1 MSADTVFSETVRS
14 EATQSEKIRFSDER
28 LDEIAKLVK
37 RYPGP
42 QSALMPVLYMAQED
56 FGYIS
61 MDAQK
66 MIAEVLGL
74 RLMQVREVVTFYTMF
89 REQPCG
95 TYLLEVCTNAGCML
109 NGANEL
115 VAHMCDTLGIKQGET
130 TPDGLFT
137 VTEVECAGACAGAPV
152 VQVNNA
158 YHEKVTPDSI
168 DALIA
173 EKRTEATKK

>member
-1 MSADTVFSETVRS
+1 MSADTVRFSEARLAEIS
-14 EATQSEKIRFSDER
+14 E
-28 LDEIAKLVK
+28 LVK

-89 REQPCG
+89 KEQPTG
-95 TYLLEVCTNAGCML
+95 KYLLEVCTNAGCML
-109 NGANEL
+109 NGAYEL
-115 VAHMCDTLGIKQGET
+115 ADHMCDTLGIKMGET

-137 VTEVECAGACAGAPV
+137 VAEVECAGACGGAPV
-152 VQVNNA
+152 VQVNNI
-158 YHEKVTPDSI
+158 YHEKATPEMM
-168 DALIA
+168 DALITQVRA
-173 EKRTEATKK
+173 EGGTV

>member
-1 MSADTVFSETVRS
+1 MSAESVC
-14 EATQSEKIRFSDER
+14 FSDER
-28 LDEIAKLVK
+28 LAEIASLVK
-37 RYPGP
+37 RYPSP

-56 FGYIS
+56 FGYIP
-61 MDAQK
+61 MGAQK

-115 VAHMCDTLGIKQGET
+115 VSHMCDTLDIKVGET

-137 VTEVECAGACAGAPV
+137 VTEVECAGACGGAPV

-158 YHEKVTPDSI
+158 YHEKVTPESM

-173 EKRTEATKK
+173 EKRAEAAE

>member
-1 MSADTVFSETVRS
+1 MSAEPVVSEMDRS
-14 EATQSEKIRFSDER
+14 EMDCAETDRFSDER
-28 LDEIAKLVK
+28 LAEIEALVK
-37 RYPGP
+37 RYPSV

-56 FGYIS
+56 FGYLS
-61 MDAQK
+61 MDTQQ

-115 VAHMCDTLGIKQGET
+115 VAHMCETLQINIGET
-130 TPDGLFT
+130 TPDGMFT
-137 VTEVECAGACAGAPV
+137 VTEVECAGACGGAPV
-152 VQVNNA
+152 VQVNNV
-158 YHEKVTPDSI
+158 YHEKATAESM

-173 EKRTEATKK
+173 ECRTSGGE

>member
-1 MSADTVFSETVRS
+1 MSADAV
-14 EATQSEKIRFSDER
+14 RFSDER
-28 LDEIAKLVK
+28 LAEIAELVK
-37 RYPGP
+37 VYPSA
-42 QSALMPVLYMAQED
+42 QSALMPVLYMAQTD

-66 MIAEVLGL
+66 MIADVLGL

-95 TYLLEVCTNAGCML
+95 KYLLEVCTSAGCML

-137 VTEVECAGACAGAPV
+137 IAEVECAGACAGAPV
-152 VQVNNA
+152 VQVNND
-158 YHEKVTPDSI
+158 YHENATDASM
-168 DALIA
+168 DALISTVRDGGA
-173 EKRTEATKK
+173 V